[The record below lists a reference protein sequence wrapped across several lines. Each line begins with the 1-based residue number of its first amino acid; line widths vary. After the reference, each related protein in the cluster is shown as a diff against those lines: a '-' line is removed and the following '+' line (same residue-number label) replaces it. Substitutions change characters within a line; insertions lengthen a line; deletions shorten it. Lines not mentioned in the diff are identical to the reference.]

1 MKIIGVRNAQ
11 IHPQFQPTVHLGF
24 DPITY
29 NLSVSLYL
37 PAVAVDETSTGD
49 PGLTLIDSAVVNITD
64 LRNRYDWCDHQTYFV
79 AVHAGAFLPVFALY
93 PETLPN
99 RETAVDYAQR
109 LKRNLLVGIN
119 VPFAAASDDELFITV
134 IKDGTVENMRAIV
147 PFLKKWIDRSEAKLG
162 MYDLSRRILLAI
174 AFRHTGQTQKA
185 VEVSEVVNEHGK
197 YPNDQGCIAILC
209 TTRAASLMDI
219 AESGSPSP
227 CEILARARKSLN
239 RANAIRNSEEVML
252 TYRRMKTL
260 DQRYGCEGGRV

>member
-1 MKIIGVRNAQ
+1 MKIIAVRNAQ

-29 NLSVSLYL
+29 NLTVSLYL

-64 LRNRYDWCDHQTYFV
+64 LRKRYDWCDHQTYFV

-134 IKDGTVENMRAIV
+134 NLNAQATDANIQVDEHCALVWSDAASSGAVRTMGFPFIYVQAPASVPAGGSASIELRIEDVAGQLLDQEAVVYLEAVSGLV
-147 PFLKKWIDRSEAKLG
+147 PFTRVRASHGLASVPVSAAG
-162 MYDLSRRILLAI
+162 MSAGDEIRVKFGWKYFPGAEDVRI
-174 AFRHTGQTQKA
+174 A
-185 VEVSEVVNEHGK
+185 VVA
-197 YPNDQGCIAILC
+197 P
-209 TTRAASLMDI
+209 
-219 AESGSPSP
+219 
-227 CEILARARKSLN
+227 
-239 RANAIRNSEEVML
+239 
-252 TYRRMKTL
+252 
-260 DQRYGCEGGRV
+260 